1 MTTID
6 KPGIYPDIPP
16 ETYHAGIFPNSVSYS
31 TLKLLL
37 DEAGP
42 AKYRHALD
50 GPRTEKRVFDLGTAL
65 HAELFGKGKER
76 LTTITMDA
84 ANAYVTDEKKRLKVD
99 PPTWATD
106 AAKAAR
112 DAAYA
117 QGLTPLL
124 VKDREAIDRVATALP
139 GHILEWFTGGT
150 AEVAFLWDHPTGTPV
165 RGQIDYLRDDAI
177 VDLKTV
183 RATDTRTLQRQI
195 WDLRY
200 YLQAATYQAA
210 YAALTGNAL
219 PYYIVAVDLTAP
231 HLSRVVEITDEYL
244 DVGRSDLERAI
255 TTHRQC
261 AESGQWPAYPPAPS
275 PIDPP
280 PWVTDRAA
288 KREANPTIEA
298 LENLLGA

>member
-50 GPRTEKRVFDLGTAL
+50 GPRVEKKVFDLGTGL
-65 HAELFGKGKER
+65 HALLLGKGKER
-76 LTTITMDA
+76 LEVLNFPDFRTKA
-84 ANAYVTDEKKRLKVD
+84 ARE
-99 PPTWATD
+99 
-106 AAKAAR
+106 AR

-117 QGLTPLL
+117 AGRTPLL
-124 VKDREAIDRVATALP
+124 QKDMDAIEAVADAVP
-139 GHILEWFTGGT
+139 EHIRDWFTGGT
-150 AEVAFLWDHPTGTPV
+150 AEVALLWDNDGTLI

-195 WDLRY
+195 YDLRY
-200 YLQAATYQAA
+200 YLQAAIYRTA
-210 YAALTGNAL
+210 YGELTGNWL
-219 PYYIVAVDLTAP
+219 PYYIVAIDLTAP
-231 HLSRVVEITDEYL
+231 HLSRAVEITDTYL
-244 DVGRSDLERAI
+244 EIGRADLDRAI
-255 TTHRQC
+255 GIYIDCTERG
-261 AESGQWPAYPPAPS
+261 EWPAYDPEPAP
-275 PIDPP
+275 INPP
-280 PWVTDRAA
+280 PWANTDHQA
-288 KREANPTIEA
+288 EAEIAA
-298 LENLLGA
+298 LEQLLGEGDQSA